1 MAVTLALTYTWP
13 PWPLILPAAICP
25 PMMNTKHGSEDLFKT
40 RYFLFMYFY
49 YFEVQREQI
58 VVEIKLRRL
67 LLKQSNV
74 NYFLLLFMVEKYING
89 SSSCHEPDK
98 PTHMRCQGSKFTEI

>member
-1 MAVTLALTYTWP
+1 
-13 PWPLILPAAICP
+13 
-25 PMMNTKHGSEDLFKT
+25 
-40 RYFLFMYFY
+40 MYFY
-49 YFEVQREQI
+49 YFDVQREQI
-58 VVEIKLRRL
+58 VVEIKLRQL